1 MRIALAVILG
11 RIVRWATRLRGGGSA
26 MPGNVAL
33 LIAPRFLEHAFS
45 SVSDGIV
52 FVSGSN
58 GKSTTT
64 NMLARILRA
73 HGKVVF
79 TNPSGGNL
87 PQGIASALLADVGL
101 DGLVHAD
108 VAVLE
113 VDEAY
118 SVGLSR
124 RLSPT
129 TTLLVNVQVDQLN
142 RFYEPARVASML
154 ATLVDAT
161 SGNVILNADDDSLRE
176 IGERSGRKSGMAS
189 DPAHAKTLSWFGVAS
204 KLLSSAPHGLSNV
217 VQLDENRR
225 LPRPKPG
232 TEVDA
237 ISGATAQLRVDKLK
251 LTVPLPARGL
261 HYAVDAAGAIQA
273 ARVILGPSFDGN
285 FATAG
290 LASMETVYG
299 RGEVITVRGEDIE
312 IIMMKNPPS
321 LQMNLDALESRPE
334 QLLVAVDEGTP
345 DPSWIY
351 GIDLS
356 NLGDVDIVTGTK
368 AWQIATRFAYE
379 GRAVRHVEPDP
390 DTALELF
397 LALPRPRVGKKV
409 MLVNYELMMS
419 IRKRLG
425 FLELEGGNR

>member
-1 MRIALAVILG
+1 VRIALAVFFG
-11 RIVRWATRLRGGGSA
+11 RAVRWLTRLRGGGSA

-33 LIAPRFLEHAFS
+33 LFAPKFLEHAFGQVQS
-45 SVSDGIV
+45 GII

-73 HGKVVF
+73 HGLRVF

-87 PQGIASALLADVGL
+87 PQGIASALLADVGFN
-101 DGLVHAD
+101 GRVVAD

-142 RFYEPARVASML
+142 RFFEPARVAKML
-154 ATLVDAT
+154 STLADAT
-161 SGNVILNADDDSLRE
+161 SRNVVLNADDDSLRE
-176 IGERSGRKSGMAS
+176 IGHRLAVEAPSKNV
-189 DPAHAKTLSWFGVAS
+189 SWFGVTPT
-204 KLLSSAPHGLSNV
+204 LLSTAPHGLANV
-217 VQLDENRR
+217 VQLDASKE
-225 LPRPKPG
+225 LDRPAVA
-232 TEVDA
+232 TEVDSVA
-237 ISGATAQLRVDKLK
+237 ALSAQLRIGDKQ
-251 LTVPLPARGL
+251 TQVPLPARGL
-261 HYAVDAAGAIQA
+261 HYAVDAAGAVQA
-273 ARVILGPSFDGN
+273 SRVVLGGTFDPDL
-285 FATAG
+285 AVAG

-299 RGEVITVRGEDIE
+299 RGEIITVRGEDIE
-312 IIMMKNPPS
+312 VIMMKNPPS
-321 LQMNLDALESRPE
+321 LQMNLDALEAKPE

-356 NLGDVDIVTGTK
+356 SLGDVDIVTGTK
-368 AWQIATRFAYE
+368 AWQIATRFAYD
-379 GRAVRHVEPDP
+379 GHDVRNVEPDP
-390 DTALELF
+390 DRAVEWF
-397 LALPRPRVGKKV
+397 LALPRPRQGLKV

>member
-1 MRIALAVILG
+1 MRIAVAVFFG
-11 RIVRWATRLRGGGSA
+11 RVVRWLTRLRGGGSA

-33 LIAPRFLEHAFS
+33 LFAPKFLEHAFS
-45 SVSDGIV
+45 QVESGII

-73 HGKVVF
+73 HGLRVF

-101 DGLVHAD
+101 DGLVVAD

-118 SVGLSR
+118 SVGLSQ

-142 RFYEPARVASML
+142 RFFEPARVATML
-154 ATLVDAT
+154 STLADAT
-161 SGNVILNADDDSLRE
+161 SHNIILNADDDSLRE
-176 IGERSGRKSGMAS
+176 IGHRLETESPVK
-189 DPAHAKTLSWFGVAS
+189 KVSWFGVAPT
-204 KLLSSAPHGLSNV
+204 LLSTAPHGLANV
-217 VQLDENRR
+217 VQMDAAKAIA
-225 LPRPKPG
+225 RPIVA
-232 TEVDA
+232 TEVD
-237 ISGATAQLRVDKLK
+237 SVATLRAQLRIGDKQ
-251 LTVPLPARGL
+251 TEVPLPARGL
-261 HYAVDAAGAIQA
+261 HYAVDAAGAVQA
-273 ARVILGPSFDGN
+273 SRVVLGDAFDPDR
-285 FATAG
+285 AVAG
-290 LASMETVYG
+290 LASMDTVYG
-299 RGEVITVRGEDIE
+299 RGEIITVLGEDIE
-312 IIMMKNPPS
+312 VIMMKNPPS
-321 LQMNLDALESRPE
+321 LQMNLDALEAKPE
-334 QLLVAVDEGTP
+334 QILVAVDEGTP

-356 NLGDVDIVTGTK
+356 SLGDVDIVTGTK

-379 GRAVRHVEPDP
+379 GYSVRNVEPDP
-390 DTALELF
+390 DKAVDLF
-397 LALPRPRVGKKV
+397 LALPRPRRGLKV

>member
-1 MRIALAVILG
+1 MRIALAVLFG
-11 RIVRWATRLRGGGSA
+11 RAVRWLTRLRGGGSA

-33 LIAPRFLEHAFS
+33 LFAPKFLEHAFS
-45 SVSDGIV
+45 QVENGII

-73 HGKVVF
+73 HGLRVF

-101 DGLVHAD
+101 NGLVVAD

-142 RFYEPARVASML
+142 RFFEPARVAKML
-154 ATLVDAT
+154 STLADAT
-161 SGNVILNADDDSLRE
+161 SRNLILNADDDSLRE
-176 IGERSGRKSGMAS
+176 IGHRLGKDSPSKNV
-189 DPAHAKTLSWFGVAS
+189 SWFGVAPS
-204 KLLSSAPHGLSNV
+204 LLSTAPHGLANV
-217 VQLDENRR
+217 IQMDATKALE
-225 LPRPKPG
+225 RPTVA
-232 TEVDA
+232 TEVA
-237 ISGATAQLRVDKLK
+237 SVSPLRAQLRIGSNQ
-251 LTVPLPARGL
+251 TEVPLPARGL
-261 HYAVDAAGAIQA
+261 HYAVDAAGAVQA
-273 ARVILGPSFDGN
+273 SRVVLGETFD
-285 FATAG
+285 ADLAVAG
-290 LASMETVYG
+290 LASMDTVYG
-299 RGEVITVRGEDIE
+299 RGEIITVRGEDIE
-312 IIMMKNPPS
+312 VIMMKNPPS
-321 LQMNLDALESRPE
+321 LQMNLDALEARPE

-356 NLGDVDIVTGTK
+356 SLGDVDIVTGTK
-368 AWQIATRFAYE
+368 AWQIATRFAYD
-379 GRAVRHVEPDP
+379 GHAVRNVEPDP
-390 DTALELF
+390 DKAVEWF
-397 LALPRPRVGKKV
+397 LALPRPTQGVKV

>member
-1 MRIALAVILG
+1 MRIALAVFLG
-11 RIVRWATRLRGGGSA
+11 RAVRWLTRLRGGGSA

-33 LIAPRFLEHAFS
+33 ACAPNFLEHAFAT
-45 SVSDGIV
+45 VKNGIV

-73 HGKVVF
+73 HGLRVF

-87 PQGIASALLADVGL
+87 PQGIASAILADVGF
-101 DGLVHAD
+101 DGTVHAD

-124 RLSPT
+124 RLFPT

-142 RFYEPARVASML
+142 RFFEPRRVADML
-154 ATLVDAT
+154 STLVEAT
-161 SGNVILNADDDSLRE
+161 SQNVILNADDDNLKE
-176 IGERSGRKSGMAS
+176 IGHRVSSHSSPKKSV
-189 DPAHAKTLSWFGVAS
+189 TWFGVAPE
-204 KLLSSAPHGLSNV
+204 LLAAAPHGLSNV
-217 VQLDENRR
+217 VQLDESKVVA
-225 LPRPKPG
+225 RPQPG
-232 TEVDA
+232 TEVESL
-237 ISGATAQLRVDKLK
+237 SGRSAQLRIGTVRAE
-251 LTVPLPARGL
+251 VPLPARGL
-261 HYAVDAAGAIQA
+261 HYSVDAAGAIEA
-273 ARVILGPSFDGN
+273 ARVVLGSDFDV
-285 FATAG
+285 ASAVSG

-299 RGEVITVRGEDIE
+299 RGEIISVNGEDIE
-312 IIMMKNPPS
+312 VIMMKNPPS
-321 LQMNLDALESRPE
+321 LQMNLDALDRRPE

-356 NLGDVDIVTGTK
+356 RLGDVDIITGTK

-379 GRAVRHVEPDP
+379 DRVVKAVEPDP
-390 DTALELF
+390 DKAVDRF
-397 LALPRPRVGKKV
+397 LSLPRPSEGLKV

-425 FLELEGGNR
+425 FLELEGGDS

>member
-1 MRIALAVILG
+1 VRIALAVLFG
-11 RIVRWATRLRGGGSA
+11 RAVRWLTRLRGGGSA
-26 MPGNVAL
+26 MPGNIAL
-33 LIAPRFLEHAFS
+33 FVDPRFLEHAFAG
-45 SVSDGIV
+45 VRNGIV

-73 HGKVVF
+73 HGLVVF
-79 TNPSGGNL
+79 TNPTGGNL
-87 PQGIASALLADVGL
+87 PQGIASALLADVGI
-101 DGLVHAD
+101 DGVVNAD

-142 RFYEPARVASML
+142 RFYEPRRVADML
-154 ATLVDAT
+154 STLVDAT
-161 SGNVILNADDDSLRE
+161 SQNVVLNSDDDNLRE
-176 IGERSGRKSGMAS
+176 IGKRVSTSSSGKRNV
-189 DPAHAKTLSWFGVAS
+189 TWFGVTPS
-204 KLLSSAPHGLSNV
+204 LLSAAPHGLANV
-217 VQLDENRR
+217 IQLDESKV
-225 LPRPKPG
+225 LARPQAG
-232 TEVDA
+232 TEVESLA
-237 ISGATAQLRVDKLK
+237 GQSARLRIGSEFVE
-251 LTVPLPARGL
+251 VQLPARGL
-261 HYAVDAAGAIQA
+261 HYSVDAAGAVEA
-273 ARVILGPSFDGN
+273 ARVILGSTFD
-285 FATAG
+285 AKAAVTG
-290 LASMETVYG
+290 LSSMETVYG
-299 RGEVITVRGEDIE
+299 RGEIISVNGEDIE
-312 IIMMKNPPS
+312 VIMMKNPPS
-321 LQMNLDALESRPE
+321 LQMNLDSLEQRPE

-356 NLGDVDIVTGTK
+356 RLGDVHIITGTK

-379 GRAVRHVEPDP
+379 GREVKFVEPNP
-390 DTALELF
+390 DKAVDQF
-397 LALPRPRVGKKV
+397 LALPPPARGLKV

-425 FLELEGGNR
+425 FLELEGGAR

>member
-1 MRIALAVILG
+1 MRIALAVLFG
-11 RIVRWATRLRGGGSA
+11 RAVRWLTRLRGGGSA

-33 LIAPRFLEHAFS
+33 LFAPKFLEHAFS
-45 SVSDGIV
+45 QVESGII

-73 HGKVVF
+73 HGLRVF

-101 DGLVHAD
+101 NGLVVAD

-142 RFYEPARVASML
+142 RFFEPARVAKML
-154 ATLVDAT
+154 STLADAT
-161 SGNVILNADDDSLRE
+161 SRNLILNADDDSLRE
-176 IGERSGRKSGMAS
+176 IGHRLGTDSTSKNV
-189 DPAHAKTLSWFGVAS
+189 SWFGVTPS
-204 KLLSSAPHGLSNV
+204 LLSAAPHGLANV
-217 VQLDENRR
+217 IQMDASKALE
-225 LPRPKPG
+225 RPTVA
-232 TEVDA
+232 TEVE
-237 ISGATAQLRVDKLK
+237 SVSPLRAQLRIGSHQAE
-251 LTVPLPARGL
+251 VPLPARGL
-261 HYAVDAAGAIQA
+261 HYAVDAAGAVQA
-273 ARVILGPSFDGN
+273 SRVVLGDEFDTDL
-285 FATAG
+285 AVAG
-290 LASMETVYG
+290 LASMDTVYG
-299 RGEVITVRGEDIE
+299 RGEIITVRGEDIE
-312 IIMMKNPPS
+312 VIMMKNPPS
-321 LQMNLDALESRPE
+321 LQMNLDALEARPE

-356 NLGDVDIVTGTK
+356 SLGDVDIVTGTK
-368 AWQIATRFAYE
+368 AWQIATRFAYS
-379 GRAVRHVEPDP
+379 GHAVRNVEPDP
-390 DTALELF
+390 DKAVEWF
-397 LALPRPRVGKKV
+397 LALPRPSQGLKV

>member
-1 MRIALAVILG
+1 MRIALAVFFG
-11 RIVRWATRLRGGGSA
+11 RAVRWLTRLRGGGSA

-33 LIAPRFLEHAFS
+33 LFAPRFLEHAFS
-45 SVSDGIV
+45 QVASGIV

-64 NMLARILRA
+64 NMLARILRS
-73 HGKVVF
+73 HGLRVF

-87 PQGIASALLADVGL
+87 PQGIASALLSEVGFN
-101 DGLVHAD
+101 GLVDAE

-142 RFYEPARVASML
+142 RFYEPARVAKML
-154 ATLVDAT
+154 STLADVT
-161 SGNVILNADDDSLRE
+161 SRNVILNADDDSLRE
-176 IGERSGRKSGMAS
+176 IGHRLAAESPLKSV
-189 DPAHAKTLSWFGVAS
+189 SWFGVAPS
-204 KLLSSAPHGLSNV
+204 LLSAAPHGLANV
-217 VQLDENRR
+217 VQMDAAKAIA
-225 LPRPKPG
+225 RPQAE
-232 TEVDA
+232 TEVESVA
-237 ISGATAQLRVDKLK
+237 SQNAQLRIGDAQT
-251 LTVPLPARGL
+251 TVPLPARGL
-261 HYAVDAAGAIQA
+261 HYAVDAAGAVQA
-273 ARVILGPSFDGN
+273 SRVVLGDKFDTQR
-285 FATAG
+285 AVAG
-290 LASMETVYG
+290 LASMDTVYG
-299 RGEVITVRGEDIE
+299 RGEIITVRGEDIE
-312 IIMMKNPPS
+312 VIMMKNPPS
-321 LQMNLDALESRPE
+321 LQMNLDALEAKPE

-356 NLGDVDIVTGTK
+356 SLGDVDIVTGTK
-368 AWQIATRFAYE
+368 AWQIATRFTYE
-379 GRAVRHVEPDP
+379 GRIVRNVEPDP
-390 DTALELF
+390 DKAVDCF
-397 LALPRPRVGKKV
+397 LALPRPKHGLKV

>member
-1 MRIALAVILG
+1 MRIALAVFFG
-11 RIVRWATRLRGGGSA
+11 RAVRWLTRLRGGGSA

-33 LIAPRFLEHAFS
+33 LFAPKFLEHAFS
-45 SVSDGIV
+45 QVQSGII

-73 HGKVVF
+73 HGLRVF

-101 DGLVHAD
+101 NGRVVAD

-142 RFYEPARVASML
+142 RFYEPARVAKML
-154 ATLVDAT
+154 STLADAT
-161 SGNVILNADDDSLRE
+161 SHNVILNADDDSLRE
-176 IGERSGRKSGMAS
+176 IGHRLATESSSKYV
-189 DPAHAKTLSWFGVAS
+189 SWFGVAPT
-204 KLLSSAPHGLSNV
+204 LLSSAPHGLANV
-217 VQLDENRR
+217 VQLDASKE
-225 LPRPKPG
+225 LDRPAVA
-232 TEVDA
+232 TEVDSVA
-237 ISGATAQLRVDKLK
+237 ALSAHLRIGDKQ
-251 LTVPLPARGL
+251 TEVPLPARGL
-261 HYAVDAAGAIQA
+261 HYAVDAAGAVQA
-273 ARVILGPSFDGN
+273 ARVVLGDTFDPGL
-285 FATAG
+285 AVAG
-290 LASMETVYG
+290 LASMDTVYG
-299 RGEVITVRGEDIE
+299 RGEIITVRGEDIE
-312 IIMMKNPPS
+312 VIMMKNPPS
-321 LQMNLDALESRPE
+321 LQMNLDALEVKPE

-356 NLGDVDIVTGTK
+356 SLGDVDIVTGTK
-368 AWQIATRFAYE
+368 AWQIATRFAYD
-379 GRAVRHVEPDP
+379 GHDVRNVEPDP
-390 DTALELF
+390 DKAVEWFLE
-397 LALPRPRVGKKV
+397 LPRPSQGLKV

>member
-1 MRIALAVILG
+1 VRIALAVLFG
-11 RIVRWATRLRGGGSA
+11 RAVRWLTRLRGGGSA

-33 LIAPRFLEHAFS
+33 LFAPKFLEHAFGQ
-45 SVSDGIV
+45 VTNGII

-73 HGKVVF
+73 HGLRVF

-87 PQGIASALLADVGL
+87 PQGIASALLAEVGFN
-101 DGLVHAD
+101 GLVDAD

-142 RFYEPARVASML
+142 RFYEPARVANML
-154 ATLVDAT
+154 STLADVT
-161 SGNVILNADDDSLRE
+161 LRNVILNADDDSLRE
-176 IGERSGRKSGMAS
+176 IGHRLSAEFPSKSV
-189 DPAHAKTLSWFGVAS
+189 SWFGVAPD
-204 KLLSSAPHGLSNV
+204 LLARAPHGLANV
-217 VQLDENRR
+217 VQMDAEKAIA
-225 LPRPKPG
+225 RPVAG
-232 TEVDA
+232 TEVESVA
-237 ISGATAQLRVDKLK
+237 SLRAQLRIGDER
-251 LTVPLPARGL
+251 TSVPLPARGL
-261 HYAVDAAGAIQA
+261 HYAVDAAGAVQA
-273 ARVILGPSFDGN
+273 SRVVLGDSFDYEH
-285 FATAG
+285 AVAG
-290 LASMETVYG
+290 LASMDTVYG
-299 RGEVITVRGEDIE
+299 RGEIITVRGEDIE
-312 IIMMKNPPS
+312 VIMMKNPPS
-321 LQMNLDALESRPE
+321 LQMNLDALEVKPE

-356 NLGDVDIVTGTK
+356 SLGDVDIVTGTK

-379 GRAVRHVEPDP
+379 GRSVKNVEPDP
-390 DTALELF
+390 DKAVDWF
-397 LALPRPRVGKKV
+397 LALPRPRQGLKV

>member
-1 MRIALAVILG
+1 MRIALAVLFG
-11 RIVRWATRLRGGGSA
+11 RAVRWLTRLRGGGSA

-33 LIAPRFLEHAFS
+33 LFAPKFLEHAFGH
-45 SVSDGIV
+45 VNNGII

-73 HGKVVF
+73 HGLRVF

-87 PQGIASALLADVGL
+87 PQGIASALLAEVGL
-101 DGLVHAD
+101 DGLVAAD

-124 RLSPT
+124 KLSPT

-142 RFYEPARVASML
+142 RFYEPARVAKML
-154 ATLVDAT
+154 ATLADVT
-161 SGNVILNADDDSLRE
+161 SQNVILNADDDSLRD
-176 IGERSGRKSGMAS
+176 IGHRLGAESESKNV
-189 DPAHAKTLSWFGVAS
+189 SWFGVTPA
-204 KLLSSAPHGLSNV
+204 LLAAAPHGLANV
-217 VQLDENRR
+217 VQLDAAKAII
-225 LPRPKPG
+225 RPNAE
-232 TEVDA
+232 TEVE
-237 ISGATAQLRVDKLK
+237 SVSSLSAQLRIDNAQ
-251 LTVPLPARGL
+251 TTIPLPARGL
-261 HYAVDAAGAIQA
+261 HYAVDAAGAVQA
-273 ARVILGPSFDGN
+273 SRVVLGDKFDSQR
-285 FATAG
+285 AVAG
-290 LASMETVYG
+290 LASMDTVYG
-299 RGEVITVRGEDIE
+299 RGEIITVRGEDIE
-312 IIMMKNPPS
+312 VIMMKNPPS
-321 LQMNLDALESRPE
+321 LQMNLDSLETTPE

-356 NLGDVDIVTGTK
+356 SLGDVDVITGSK
-368 AWQIATRFAYE
+368 AWQIATRFTYE
-379 GRAVRHVEPDP
+379 GRNVRNVEPDP
-390 DTALELF
+390 DKAVDWF
-397 LALPRPRVGKKV
+397 LSLPRPSRGLKV

>member
-1 MRIALAVILG
+1 MRIALAVLFG
-11 RIVRWATRLRGGGSA
+11 RFVRWATRLRGGGSA

-33 LIAPRFLEHAFS
+33 FVAPKFLEHAFAQVTS
-45 SVSDGIV
+45 GII

-73 HGKVVF
+73 HGLRVF

-101 DGLVHAD
+101 DGVVHAD

-142 RFYEPARVASML
+142 RFYEPARVAKML
-154 ATLVDAT
+154 AQLVDAT
-161 SGNVILNADDDSLRE
+161 SRNVILNADDDSLRE
-176 IGERSGRKSGMAS
+176 IGSELMTSKKS
-189 DPAHAKTLSWFGVAS
+189 AKSVSWFGVAPA
-204 KLLSSAPHGLSNV
+204 LLATAPHGLSNV
-217 VQLDENRR
+217 VQLDESRMVQ
-225 LPRPKPG
+225 RPETG
-232 TEVDA
+232 TEVEEFA
-237 ISGATAQLRVDKLK
+237 GTSARLRVGSVSTD
-251 LTVPLPARGL
+251 VPLPARGL
-261 HYAVDAAGAIQA
+261 HYAVDAAGAVQA
-273 ARVILGPSFDGN
+273 ARVVLGERFVAES
-285 FATAG
+285 AVAG
-290 LASMETVYG
+290 LSSMDTVYG
-299 RGEVITVRGEDIE
+299 RGEIITIGDEDIE
-312 IIMMKNPPS
+312 VIMMKNPPS
-321 LQMNLDALESRPE
+321 LQMNLDALERRPE

-351 GIDLS
+351 GIDFS
-356 NLGDVDIVTGTK
+356 NLGDADIITGTK

-379 GRAVRHVEPDP
+379 GRVVKNVEPDP
-390 DTALELF
+390 DAAVDWF
-397 LALPRPRVGKKV
+397 LKLPKPSVGLKV

-425 FLELEGGNR
+425 FLELEGGNK

>member
-1 MRIALAVILG
+1 MRIALAVFFG
-11 RIVRWATRLRGGGSA
+11 RAVRWLTRLRGGGSA

-33 LIAPRFLEHAFS
+33 LFAPKFLEHAFGQVQS
-45 SVSDGIV
+45 GII

-73 HGKVVF
+73 HGLRVF

-87 PQGIASALLADVGL
+87 PQGIASALLADVGFN
-101 DGLVHAD
+101 GRVVAD

-142 RFYEPARVASML
+142 RFFEPARVAKML
-154 ATLVDAT
+154 STLADAT
-161 SGNVILNADDDSLRE
+161 SRNVVLNADDDSLRE
-176 IGERSGRKSGMAS
+176 IGHRLAVEAPSKNV
-189 DPAHAKTLSWFGVAS
+189 SWFGVTPT
-204 KLLSSAPHGLSNV
+204 LLSTAPHGLANV
-217 VQLDENRR
+217 VQLDASKE
-225 LPRPKPG
+225 LDRPAVA
-232 TEVDA
+232 TEVDSVA
-237 ISGATAQLRVDKLK
+237 ALSAQLRIGDKQ
-251 LTVPLPARGL
+251 TQVPLPARGL
-261 HYAVDAAGAIQA
+261 HYAVDAAGAVQA
-273 ARVILGPSFDGN
+273 SRVVLGGTFDPDL
-285 FATAG
+285 AVAG

-299 RGEVITVRGEDIE
+299 RGEIITVRGEDIE
-312 IIMMKNPPS
+312 VIMMKNPPS
-321 LQMNLDALESRPE
+321 LQMNLDALEAKPE

-356 NLGDVDIVTGTK
+356 SLGDVDIVTGTK
-368 AWQIATRFAYE
+368 AWQIATRFAYD
-379 GRAVRHVEPDP
+379 GHDVRNVEPDP
-390 DTALELF
+390 DRAVEWF
-397 LALPRPRVGKKV
+397 LALPRPRQGLKV